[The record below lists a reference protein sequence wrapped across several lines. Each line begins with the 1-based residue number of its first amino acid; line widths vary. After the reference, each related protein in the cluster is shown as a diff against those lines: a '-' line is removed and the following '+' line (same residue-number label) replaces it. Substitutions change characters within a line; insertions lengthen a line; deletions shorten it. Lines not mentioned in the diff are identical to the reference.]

1 MVVAL
6 GGAANHF
13 LVTVFT
19 ACAIVAASEQ
29 SGVMLTEVAGDDR
42 NVSQSLVRLMPHHLH
57 QYIFLSCSCICTCSI
72 YLLCLVMSCSCFR
85 FRSSPFRVSAVVLVP
100 VPFVRVLPCL
110 VSSRLVMSCLVL
122 SCPVLSCPALPCPLP
137 PALPCPVSPRL
148 ASPRLV
154 LSYPCRQV

>member
-1 MVVAL
+1 MFA
-6 GGAANHF
+6 
-13 LVTVFT
+13 

-42 NVSQSLVRLMPHHLH
+42 NVSQSLVSLMPHHLH

-85 FRSSPFRVSAVVLVP
+85 FRFRSSPFRVSAVVVLAP

-110 VSSRLVMSCLVL
+110 ASPHLVSSRHVLSCLV
-122 SCPVLSCPALPCPLP
+122 VSCPALPPVSCPLP
-137 PALPCPVSPRL
+137 PAPCPALSRLASPRL
-148 ASPRLV
+148 ASSCLV
-154 LSYPCRQV
+154 LSYPCR

>member
-1 MVVAL
+1 MFA
-6 GGAANHF
+6 
-13 LVTVFT
+13 

-72 YLLCLVMSCSCFR
+72 YLLCLVISCSCFR
-85 FRSSPFRVSAVVLVP
+85 FRSSPFRVSAVVVLAP
-100 VPFVRVLPCL
+100 VPFVHVLPCL
-110 VSSRLVMSCLVL
+110 TSPRL
-122 SCPVLSCPALPCPLP
+122 PCPALPCPALP
-137 PALPCPVSPRL
+137 CPALPCL

-154 LSYPCRQV
+154 LSCLTRVVKFKRQ